1 MKHTNGLGEYWWD
14 KSVGEDSVHQHI
26 TSAVKWLDDNQAYR
40 TAAIQDAVSLYNN
53 RDTMGLSGS
62 DYARAAS
69 SAGDLKLN
77 LVKSVVD
84 TLVAH
89 ISTNKTRPMFLTSR
103 GKNDV
108 QERAKKLNRFAAG
121 QLYQTRFYSKIGPRV
136 FRDACLFGKGLSHF
150 YAKDANVAAERVF
163 PGDILID
170 DIEARDAEP
179 RQMFRHR
186 EVAREILIA
195 RYPKAEKAILDGE
208 LIRNRHSSRTSKLS
222 DPISVVE
229 AWHLPSK
236 PGAKDGRHTLTT
248 SAGALFDERYERN
261 AFPFAWMDWTDPLLG
276 WWPTGLVHELD
287 GLQVEINYI
296 LQKVQK
302 LMTLATSQVWV
313 QKGSKVNTG
322 RMSNQDWGVN
332 EYEGTAPLF
341 MAVQAVSPE
350 YFSHLDRLWSRG
362 FEIAGISQLAAQA
375 KKPGGI
381 DSAVALR
388 EFKDSQ
394 TQRFLDVE
402 QAYEKLHLDAVEQ
415 MIHVAKE
422 IDETEEGGY
431 QILAKGSRDAEII
444 RWEDV
449 DLDRDSYVLQA
460 YPTNMLP
467 STPAGK
473 IQTAKEFGDAF
484 PEIKP
489 HLLSLFDFPDLD
501 AAVST
506 VNSAVEFVEM
516 LLSEMLDHGRYHPPE
531 PMLLSRPDFMSTIVV
546 RMSQRYLRAKIDG
559 VPEDRLQLVL
569 NWLEQAQA
577 AMQQAAPPPAAPPPA
592 PMGDPSMGV
601 PPMGPP
607 LPGAVPTAA

>member
-1 MKHTNGLGEYWWD
+1 MAAPKLHDYWWD
-14 KSVGEDSVHQHI
+14 KTVGQDKVHQHI
-26 TSAVKWLDDNQAYR
+26 TSAVKWLDDNQSYR
-40 TAAIQDAVSLYNN
+40 TLAIQDAVSLYNN
-53 RDTMGLSGS
+53 RDTMGLSGA
-62 DYARAAS
+62 DYARASS

-89 ISTNKTRPMFLTSR
+89 ISTNKTRPMFLTSK
-103 GKNDV
+103 GKHDV

-121 QLYQTRFYSKIGPRV
+121 QLYQTRFYSKVGPRV
-136 FRDACLFGKGLSHF
+136 FRDACLTGKGIAHF

-170 DIEARDAEP
+170 DIEARDADP

-186 EVAREILIA
+186 EVAREVLIA
-195 RYPKAEKAILDGE
+195 RYPDAEKAILDGQ
-208 LIRNRHSSRTSKLS
+208 LVRNRHSARSSQLS

-236 PGAKDGRHTLTT
+236 PGAKDGRHVLAT
-248 SAGALFDERYERN
+248 SAGALFDAKWERD

-296 LQKVQK
+296 LQKVQR

-313 QKGSKVNTG
+313 HKGSKVNTG
-322 RMSNQDWGVN
+322 RMSNEDFGVN
-332 EYEGTAPLF
+332 EYEGVAPTF

-350 YFSHLDRLWSRG
+350 YFSHLDRLWNRG

-415 MIHVAKE
+415 MIYVAKE
-422 IDETEEGGY
+422 IDESEEGGY
-431 QILAKGSRDAEII
+431 QILAKGTRDAERIK
-444 RWEDV
+444 WSDV
-449 DLDRDSYVLQA
+449 ELERDSYVLQA

-467 STPAGK
+467 AMPAAK
-473 IQTAKEFGDAF
+473 VQTAKEFGETF
-484 PEIKP
+484 PEMKP
-489 HLLSLFDFPDLD
+489 HLLSLFEFPDIEG
-501 AAVST
+501 AVGT
-506 VNSAVEFVEM
+506 VNAAAEYVEM
-516 LLSEMLDHGRYHPPE
+516 IISEMLDHGRYHPPE
-531 PMLLSRPDFMSTIVV
+531 PLLVSRPDFQSMAVV
-546 RMSQRYLRAKIDG
+546 RMSQRYLRAKLDG
-559 VPEDRLQLVL
+559 VPEERLQLVL
-569 NWLEQAQA
+569 DWLEQSQAIAQ
-577 AMQQAAPPPAAPPPA
+577 PPA
-592 PMGDPSMGV
+592 PPAPPAPPGPPGAAPGPGPMIPP
-601 PPMGPP
+601 PPMPGP
-607 LPGAVPTAA
+607 VPTAA